1 MSVVRAT
8 RPSWR
13 WGAATVAVGGVL
25 LVGACGPGD
34 DEDQPSDVEQAEAE
48 VSARE
53 EALAEARA
61 RESEASLELCEASID
76 YVRALD
82 RYGDVLTDD
91 APTVGDVVAGGG
103 DLLEPRDEVV
113 STAESAQEARQ
124 ATVDAQV
131 ALDEAVANLATLQRA
146 AGEEVDIPEVTEPAT
161 PEPLA
166 DADDVGR
173 VQQADAEF
181 TAAREGIGED
191 TPLAQA
197 TQQFNSAAVALE
209 MAWLRL
215 LGGSGCLDDERL
227 AEAQA
232 AAAAYTVALQQSLTD
247 AGYAPGPVD
256 GIYGPQTVAAVEAL
270 QQAHG
275 LPVTGTVDKA
285 TDAALQADLAA
296 KGAAAAQSS
305 LVSTTALQQTL
316 HLAGYWDGPV
326 DGQWTPELTT
336 ALTRFQTDLG
346 VPPTGTV
353 DAATVAAFDAALAA
367 ARAPAA
373 TEEPESE
380 PEPEESEQAESA
392 DS

>member
-1 MSVVRAT
+1 MRMIRAT
-8 RPSWR
+8 RRSWR
-13 WGAATVAVGGVL
+13 WGAATAALGGVL

-34 DEDQPSDVEQAEAE
+34 GDGDGDEEDPPSDVEQAQTE

-91 APTVGDVVAGGG
+91 APTVGDVVAGGS
-103 DLLEPRDEVV
+103 DLLEPRDAVV
-113 STAESAQEARQ
+113 SSAQSAQEARQ
-124 ATVDAQV
+124 ATADAQT
-131 ALDEAVANLATLQRA
+131 ALDEAVVNLATLQQA
-146 AGEEVDIPEVTEPAT
+146 AGEEVDVPEPTEPAT

-173 VQQADAEF
+173 VRQADAEF
-181 TAAREGIGED
+181 SAAQQGIGPD

-197 TQQFNSAAVALE
+197 TQQFSSAAVALE

-247 AGYAPGPVD
+247 AGYDAGPVD
-256 GIYGPQTVAAVEAL
+256 GIYGPQTVAAVGAVQE
-270 QQAHG
+270 AHG

-285 TDAALQADLAA
+285 TAAALQADLEAQ
-296 KGAAAAQSS
+296 GAAAERSA

-336 ALTRFQTDLG
+336 AVTTFQTDLG

-367 ARAPAA
+367 ARSPAA
-373 TEEPESE
+373 ADE
-380 PEPEESEQAESA
+380 PEPGPTQEAES
-392 DS
+392 